1 MNLIEELKNYCNIN
15 NPVGTL
21 MLSGEWGCGK
31 TYLIKN
37 KLIPSMKNEYV
48 FVNVS
53 LFGIDSL
60 DKLRVEV
67 KKKWLEEASK
77 IDKPKGTKISNVTD
91 SYKKIYSTIKDILPE
106 KWQKKGEVVS
116 SIMDLVNFVP
126 ISNRILKKKVIL
138 IFDDLERTNISY
150 TDLLGC
156 INDYCENQ
164 GFNTIIVANE
174 EKIEDR
180 IEDKSDDGLSYREIK
195 EKIVQRVIPFVPD
208 YEEVVADSI
217 ESMSCGIEYKGLLKK
232 NRRPLVKIL
241 SGDFNDN
248 VIIEQYKAENYN
260 FGDSKKRKEY
270 PQKEEELRKLLARRP
285 HNIRSFKCAI
295 QDFERAYNKLVEMG
309 IQDCSNWL
317 LSFICFMMTYKAG
330 LIQENPRYGKL
341 VMYFEVKKLYPEV
354 FDTNFILDGFTEWII
369 HGEWND
375 EVISK
380 EIQLFLKK
388 EKADTP
394 LEILKT
400 HILPDISEE
409 VINKGFR
416 DLLEEVYAGK
426 LSLDE
431 YILFIQNCCYSRIY
445 DLDLQTVNWENVR
458 EGIRKQIKY
467 LIKSDEK
474 DSHYHRIIDDENK
487 EHFTEDEW
495 STYKIIKEFRDN
507 DVWVYEKNQRFYIDL
522 ISSDLNVAFRELS
535 NKRYNKFSLD
545 MESATINAFKNADNM
560 DKNHFS
566 RWFVGIWGEYSDP
579 SEIDGAVTTASLK
592 KLRDDLNSVMQE
604 YQEKGKNIAAKHTQ
618 DFIEKLDV
626 IIKPESVDTPAEP

>member
-1 MNLIEELKNYCNIN
+1 MKLIEELKNYCDIS
-15 NPVGTL
+15 NPVGAL

-37 KLIPSMKNEYV
+37 KLIPLMKKEYV
-48 FVNVS
+48 FVSVS

-67 KKKWLEEASK
+67 KKKWLEKASEL
-77 IDKPKGTKISNVTD
+77 DKPKGTRFSKFTD
-91 SYKKIYSTIKDILPE
+91 FYKKIYSIFKNALPD
-106 KWQKKGEVVS
+106 KWQEKGEVVS
-116 SIMDLVNFVP
+116 SIMDLVNLMP
-126 ISNRILKKKVIL
+126 ISNRVFEKKVIL
-138 IFDDLERTNISY
+138 VFDDLERTNISY

-174 EKIEDR
+174 EKIED
-180 IEDKSDDGLSYREIK
+180 KSDDGLSYLEIK

-208 YEEVVADSI
+208 YEEVVANSI

-248 VIIEQYKAENYN
+248 AIIEQYKAENYDL
-260 FGDSKKRKEY
+260 GDSKKRKEY

-295 QDFERAYNKLVEMG
+295 QDFERAYNKLVEMD

-354 FDTNFILDGFTEWII
+354 FDTNFTLDGFTEWII

-409 VINKGFR
+409 VINKGFK

-431 YILFIQNCCYSRIY
+431 YILFIQNCCYSRMY
-445 DLDLQTVNWENVR
+445 DLDLPTVNWENVR

-507 DVWVYEKNQRFYIDL
+507 DVWVYEKNQRLYIDL
-522 ISSDLNVAFRELS
+522 ISSDLNIAFRDLS

-545 MESATINAFKNADNM
+545 MESATINAFKNANNK
-560 DKNHFS
+560 DKNHFF
-566 RWFVGIWGEYSDP
+566 RWFVGIWGEYSDS
-579 SEIDGAVTTASLK
+579 SEIDGTVTTASLK

-626 IIKPESVDTPAEP
+626 IIKPKSVDTPAEP